1 MQCAQKGAHEHMVRI
16 ISDTST
22 MYSTQQA
29 REAGFAV
36 SPLAVTIAGESYR
49 ELDEMSA
56 ERFVGIIRD
65 GHMPISS
72 QPAIGEVMDLYEEF
86 KDDEILNITI
96 ADGLSGTYSSA
107 VSAANTSDYADRITV
122 LNTETLCGP
131 HRYMVETANR
141 LAQEGATL
149 EALVAHV
156 KALME
161 KTKSY
166 LIPEDF
172 DYLRRGGRLSPLV
185 SFIGKTIKLA
195 PVMTLTPGG
204 RQLTASA
211 VKRSFKQAIAHVG
224 KELQAQGIKD
234 GAGWR
239 IYVVH
244 GEAKE
249 KAQQAAEQLRELFR
263 KADFEIHP
271 LTPAFITQGGPGC
284 VAVQSIKLV

>member
-1 MQCAQKGAHEHMVRI
+1 MVRI

-72 QPAIGEVMDLYEEF
+72 QPAIGEVMELYEEF

-107 VSAANTSDYADRITV
+107 VSAANTSDNADRITV

-131 HRYMVETANR
+131 

-149 EALVAHV
+149 EALIAHV
-156 KALME
+156 KALMQ

-166 LIPEDF
+166 LIPEDY

-224 KELQAQGIKD
+224 KELQAQGLES

-244 GEAKE
+244 GEAHE
-249 KAQQAAEQLRELFR
+249 KAQQAAEQLRELFP
-263 KADFEIHP
+263 KANFETHP

-284 VAVQSIKLV
+284 LAVQSVQEI